1 MNEIESFNLYRK
13 EIKQKMEVLAKIMF
27 PQWVLVNTISLGNWG
42 ESTFFSPEKVNSE
55 ELTPKEKKLSFY
67 LE

>member
-27 PQWVLVNTISLGNWG
+27 PQWVLVNTISLGN
-42 ESTFFSPEKVNSE
+42 
-55 ELTPKEKKLSFY
+55 
-67 LE
+67 